1 MKRRLI
7 ACLIPLLFSLP
18 VTAAEEQWQ
27 LVGEARL
34 KVLFWSVYDSS
45 LFSED
50 GRYTEGQ
57 RPLRLEIKYLRDIE
71 ASDLLENTQS
81 EWEGLPG
88 VPAASGEWLQDL
100 ALIWP
105 DVKANDV
112 LAFEVNSEGAGEF
125 FLNGESLGGIDDS
138 EFSGYFLD
146 IWLSPDTSRP
156 KLRQGLIGGG

>member
-1 MKRRLI
+1 MRTLI
-7 ACLIPLLFSLP
+7 AYLLPLLLSLP
-18 VTAAEEQWQ
+18 VVAAEERWQ

-50 GRYTEGQ
+50 GRYTQGQ
-57 RPLRLEIKYLRDIE
+57 RPLRLEIQYLRDIE

-88 VPAASGEWLQDL
+88 VPSASSEWLQEL

-105 DVKANDV
+105 DVKTNDV
-112 LAFEVNSEGAGEF
+112 LAFEVDGEGSGEF
-125 FLNGESLGGIDDS
+125 FLNGESLGGVDDAD
-138 EFSGYFLD
+138 FSAYFLD

-156 KLRQGLIGGG
+156 KLRQALIGGG

>member
-1 MKRRLI
+1 MRKAFTYLV
-7 ACLIPLLFSLP
+7 LLFFHLS
-18 VTAAEEQWQ
+18 VAAADEQWQ

-57 RPLRLEIKYLRDIE
+57 RPLRLEIQYLRDIE
-71 ASDLLENTQS
+71 ASDLLQNTES

-88 VPAASGEWLQDL
+88 IPAASSEWLQEL

-105 DVKANDV
+105 DVKKNDV
-112 LAFEVNSEGAGEF
+112 LAFEVDNEGAGEF
-125 FLNGESLGGIDDS
+125 FLNDEPLGGVDDS
-138 EFSGYFLD
+138 DFSSYFLD
-146 IWLSPDTSRP
+146 IWLSPETSRP
-156 KLRQGLIGGG
+156 KLRQALIGEG